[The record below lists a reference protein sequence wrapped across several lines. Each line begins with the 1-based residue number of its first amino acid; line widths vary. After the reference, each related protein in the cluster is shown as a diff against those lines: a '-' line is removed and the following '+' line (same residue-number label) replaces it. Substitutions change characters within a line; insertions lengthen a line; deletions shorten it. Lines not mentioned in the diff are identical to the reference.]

1 MMRALAL
8 VAVLFVAPAVS
19 RAALNVSGVNP
30 QPPSLSSGQN
40 ITVIISVNN
49 SGASAVLNVSTTVQ
63 SVGAGGASTA
73 IVVGPTPVA
82 TAIASSGSASF
93 TWVYQSSGCGQV
105 AFSAWATGYD
115 TASSTTITSAPG
127 SGGPVLVVCTPSPT
141 PTITPTSTP
150 TPIVSATPTFTAT
163 PWIVYVNPP
172 TTGDASIPGNLFHPN
187 EGQPL
192 QLKFD
197 APAEGVINIDLY
209 NRLGQRVRSITRSVQ
224 PGSYTELW
232 DGRSDQG
239 LLVASGIYVA
249 QFRGKGLFKTV
260 KFAVIK

>member
-8 VAVLFVAPAVS
+8 AAVLLSATAIARAGLVVSNTYVAPATSATGSDITVVVQVS
-19 RAALNVSGVNP
+19 N
-30 QPPSLSSGQN
+30 SSGAAA
-40 ITVIISVNN
+40 V
-49 SGASAVLNVSTTVQ
+49 SAVSTTVQ
-63 SVGAGGASTA
+63 SVGNGASATLMA
-73 IVVGPTPVA
+73 TPNPAVQTIA
-82 TAIASSGSASF
+82 ASSSASY
-93 TWVYQSSGCGQV
+93 TWVFQSAGCGQV
-105 AFSAWATGYD
+105 NFSANATGYD
-115 TASSTTITSAPG
+115 SGASTVISSPLA
-127 SGGPVLVVCTPSPT
+127 SGGPAIVNCTPTVT
-141 PTITPTSTP
+141 PTITVTSSP
-150 TPIVSATPTFTAT
+150 TPVVTATPT

-197 APAEGVINIDLY
+197 APAEGDINIDLF

-249 QFRGKGLFKTV
+249 QFRGKGLYKTV